1 MGNPFRF
8 GLKMETIIQY
18 LIEWLCYG
26 NTEAA
31 ARVAYTADESALQTH
46 DLIIVPNGHLGKD
59 IVLPD
64 MGKPVT
70 DNPEKGK

>member
-64 MGKPVT
+64 LNKPVT
-70 DNPEKGK
+70 DNPGKGK